1 MIFKIESS
9 ENETVSLTEEQLFT
23 QILAQA
29 FKDKENNISTNVDNY
44 VSTINSIITKLNQSN
59 LDVTFK
65 QIYTIYF
72 LSGYYYKV
80 FLNKN
85 NVKINQKEK

>member
-1 MIFKIESS
+1 MIFKIKSS
-9 ENETVSLTEEQLFT
+9 ENETISLTEEQLFT

-29 FKDKENNISTNVDNY
+29 FKDKDTSTNVEDY
-44 VSTINSIITKLNQSN
+44 VSTINSLITKLNQSN
-59 LDVTFK
+59 LDITFK

-80 FLNKN
+80 FLSKN
-85 NVKINQKEK
+85 NVEINKKEK

>member
-1 MIFKIESS
+1 MIFKIKSS
-9 ENETVSLTEEQLFT
+9 ENETISLTQEQLFT

-29 FKDKENNISTNVDNY
+29 FKDKDTSTNVEDY
-44 VSTINSIITKLNQSN
+44 VSTINSLITKLNQSN
-59 LDVTFK
+59 LDITFK

-80 FLNKN
+80 FLSKN
-85 NVKINQKEK
+85 NVEINKKEK

>member
-1 MIFKIESS
+1 MIFKIKSS
-9 ENETVSLTEEQLFT
+9 ENETISLTEEQLFT

-29 FKDKENNISTNVDNY
+29 FKDKDTSTNVEEY
-44 VSTINSIITKLNQSN
+44 VSTINSLITKLNQSN
-59 LDVTFK
+59 LDITFK

-80 FLNKN
+80 FLSKN
-85 NVKINQKEK
+85 NVEINKKEK

>member
-1 MIFKIESS
+1 MIFKIKSS
-9 ENETVSLTEEQLFT
+9 ENETISLTEEQLFT

-29 FKDKENNISTNVDNY
+29 FKDKNTSTNVEDY
-44 VSTINSIITKLNQSN
+44 ISTINSLITKLNQSN
-59 LDVTFK
+59 LDITFK

-80 FLNKN
+80 FLSKN
-85 NVKINQKEK
+85 NVEINKKEK